1 MVDWEQKIL
10 QNGDTNV
17 YGQVKQWL
25 LLQLFGS
32 YLELLHEKGG
42 RGGAGVGGVEMVEVG
57 WGVAIRG
64 GWRGGGWQREAVL
77 LNRVQSRGEVSSRAP
92 LSHYKHCQ
100 ITFLKVYISIVFN

>member
-42 RGGAGVGGVEMVEVG
+42 RG
-57 WGVAIRG
+57 
-64 GWRGGGWQREAVL
+64 EAEYFRKKKL
-77 LNRVQSRGEVSSRAP
+77 T
-92 LSHYKHCQ
+92 K
-100 ITFLKVYISIVFN
+100 SIEK